1 MGKGADGFNCC
12 IKESDIISYKA
23 GEDFFRRPGR
33 LIKGPEGGPLLSKFR
48 VRIIL
53 LIIGGAA
60 MGLSASSPSFADIYK
75 FIDEDGV
82 VHFTNVPTHGKF
94 KLILKEKRVEFRLG
108 PNFEKYDATIM
119 KAAEKHGVDYALV
132 KAVIKAESNFNPTAI
147 SRVGA
152 RGLMQLMPGTAY
164 ALRVN
169 DSFHP
174 EDNIDGGVRYLRYLL
189 DLYQGNV
196 YLALAAYNAG
206 EKAVYRYRGVPPY
219 PETKTYVKRVLR
231 YHEQYINE
239 SKKPNQSADNTN

>member
-1 MGKGADGFNCC
+1 
-12 IKESDIISYKA
+12 
-23 GEDFFRRPGR
+23 
-33 LIKGPEGGPLLSKFR
+33 
-48 VRIIL
+48 
-53 LIIGGAA
+53 
-60 MGLSASSPSFADIYK
+60 MGLVASSPSFADIYK

-108 PNFEKYDATIM
+108 PNFEKYNATIM

-132 KAVIKAESNFNPTAI
+132 KAVIKAESNFNPMAI

-169 DSFHP
+169 DSFQP

-189 DLYQGNV
+189 DLYQGNI

-219 PETKTYVKRVLR
+219 PETRTYVKRVLR

-239 SKKPNQSADNTN
+239 PKKPDQSADSTN

>member
-1 MGKGADGFNCC
+1 MA
-12 IKESDIISYKA
+12 
-23 GEDFFRRPGR
+23 
-33 LIKGPEGGPLLSKFR
+33 L
-48 VRIIL
+48 
-53 LIIGGAA
+53 
-60 MGLSASSPSFADIYK
+60 GLAVSSPSFADIYK
-75 FIDEDGV
+75 FTDEDGV

-132 KAVIKAESNFNPTAI
+132 KAVIKAESNFNPMAI

-152 RGLMQLMPGTAY
+152 KGLMQLMPGTAY

-169 DSFHP
+169 DSFQP

-189 DLYQGNV
+189 DLYQGNI

-206 EKAVYRYRGVPPY
+206 EKAVYRYRGIPPY

-239 SKKPNQSADNTN
+239 PKKPSQSADSTD

>member
-1 MGKGADGFNCC
+1 LAT
-12 IKESDIISYKA
+12 
-23 GEDFFRRPGR
+23 
-33 LIKGPEGGPLLSKFR
+33 
-48 VRIIL
+48 
-53 LIIGGAA
+53 
-60 MGLSASSPSFADIYK
+60 GLAASSPSFADIYK

-82 VHFTNVPTHGKF
+82 VHYTNVPTHGKF
-94 KLILKEKRVEFRLG
+94 KLILKEKRVEFHLG
-108 PNFEKYDATIM
+108 PNFERYDATIM
-119 KAAEKHGVDYALV
+119 KAAGKHGVDYALV

-164 ALRVN
+164 SLRVN

-219 PETKTYVKRVLR
+219 PETQAYVKRVLR

-239 SKKPNQSADNTN
+239 PKKIDQSADNTN